1 MAFKKFYSKFYDLV
15 YFKKKYKK
23 EISFLLNLLKKKK
36 IKFKKI
42 LELGSGTGSHGKYL
56 KKLGFDIIGVEKSS
70 QMIKISKEKK
80 IGFKIYNSDL
90 KEFRIN
96 KKFDLVIS
104 LFHVIN
110 YMTKKTSLN
119 KFFDTASFHLKKNG
133 YLVFDTW
140 YTPGVNFIKPS
151 KKIKIFTN
159 KEFKV
164 VKKVFPKK
172 TNKTNF
178 DINYKFEIFN
188 KSSGLLFHFFE
199 KHKIRHFNID
209 DLVLVARKKN
219 FEYLSSHKQLSES
232 KPSKRDW
239 GATLIFKKI

>member
-1 MAFKKFYSKFYDLV
+1 MIYRKFYSKFYDLV
-15 YFKKKYKK
+15 YFKKNYKK
-23 EISFLLNLLKKKK
+23 EISFLLNLLKKKQ

-42 LELGSGTGSHGKYL
+42 LELGQGTGSHGKYL
-56 KKLGFDIIGVEKSS
+56 KKLGYDIIGVEKSS
-70 QMIKISKEKK
+70 QMIKISKEKN

-90 KEFRIN
+90 KKFRIN

-110 YMTKKTSLN
+110 YMTKKTALN
-119 KFFDTASFHLKKNG
+119 KFFDTAHYHLKKKG
-133 YLVFDTW
+133 YLIFDTW

-151 KKIKIFTN
+151 KRTKIFTN

-172 TNKTNF
+172 IDESNF
-178 DINYKFEIFN
+178 EINYKFNIFN
-188 KSSGLLFHFFE
+188 KSSKLLFKFFE
-199 KHKIRHFNID
+199 KHKIRHFDIN
-209 DLVLVARKKN
+209 DLILVAKKKN
-219 FEYLSSHKQLSES
+219 FQYLSIHKQLNES

-239 GATLIFKKI
+239 GAILIFKKI

>member
-1 MAFKKFYSKFYDLV
+1 MVFRKFYSKFYDLV
-15 YFKKKYKK
+15 YLKKNYKK
-23 EISFLLNLLKKKK
+23 EISFILSLLKKRK

-56 KKLGFDIIGVEKSS
+56 KKLGYEIIGVEKSP

-90 KEFRIN
+90 KKFRIN

-110 YMTKKTSLN
+110 YMTKEAALN
-119 KFFDTASFHLKKNG
+119 KFFDTANYHLKKSG
-133 YLVFDTW
+133 YLIFDTW
-140 YTPGVNFIKPS
+140 YTPGVNFMKPS
-151 KKIKIFTN
+151 KITKIFNN

-164 VKKVFPKK
+164 VKRVIPKK
-172 TNKTNF
+172 ISKTNF

-188 KSSGLLFHFFE
+188 KSSKLLFNFYE
-199 KHKIRHFNID
+199 NHKIRHFGIN
-209 DLVLVARKKN
+209 DLVLAAKKKN
-219 FEYLSSHKQLSES
+219 FEFLSSHKQLSER
-232 KPSKRDW
+232 KPNKNDW
-239 GATLIFKKI
+239 GALLIFKKI